1 LDSVGDA
8 TLEKTSKAFG
18 VSFKTCESKLGG
30 SFSFQQHY
38 FTRWWDLFRMFLKS
52 IVFCGMSTA
61 AAGFEPNFDI
71 LPVIKLA

>member
-38 FTRWWDLFRMFLKS
+38 FTRWWDLLQDVLKEHLY
-52 IVFCGMSTA
+52 FA
-61 AAGFEPNFDI
+61 A
-71 LPVIKLA
+71 